1 MTRRRLLAL
10 IRGAIFV
17 ALSAASA
24 GTRATAAA
32 ADAVGPAVVVHAGKA
47 TGTYYLLA
55 QQFVEAIGSADGKL
69 RLDLQESQ
77 GSVQNVID
85 AAHQHGGGRLVFTA
99 PPSIVA
105 QARKGEKPFKRD
117 ARYNDIRAL
126 FTIPY
131 VTVHWVVRADSG
143 IASFADL
150 AGKPFVPGARGSVA
164 ERQTA
169 SVLGLLGLDGKVPLL
184 DIDADSA
191 LPALRDRQVSGVA
204 LAGPYPLPAVVEL
217 AKAMPI
223 RLLALSPIEIA
234 RAMRSD
240 DSVVSTTIPKG
251 AYPGVDEDVTTL
263 AIPVGV
269 YTTKAM
275 SEAAAYALTKA
286 FWTRKAELE
295 KENPVWQ
302 ATTPA
307 TLAAL
312 GVKLHPGALRY
323 YKEAKVP
330 VPAALR

>member
-1 MTRRRLLAL
+1 VTRRRLLAL
-10 IRGAIFV
+10 IWGAAFV
-17 ALSAASA
+17 ALSTASA
-24 GTRATAAA
+24 GAHA
-32 ADAVGPAVVVHAGKA
+32 ADAAGPAVVMHAGKA

-55 QQFVEAIGSADGKL
+55 QQLIGAIGSADGKL

-85 AAHQHGGGRLVFTA
+85 AAHPQGGGNLAFTA
-99 PPSIVA
+99 PPNIVA

-117 ARYNDIRAL
+117 PRYNDIRAL

-131 VTVHWVVRADSG
+131 VTVHWVIRADSG
-143 IASFADL
+143 ITSFADL
-150 AGKPFVPGARGSVA
+150 AGKPFVPGARGGVA

-191 LPALRDRQVSGVA
+191 LPALRDGQVSGVA
-204 LAGPYPLPAVVEL
+204 LAGPYPLPAVAEL

-223 RLLALSPIEIA
+223 RLLTLSPIEIA

-240 DSVVSTTIPKG
+240 DGVVATTIPKG
-251 AYPGVDEDVTTL
+251 TYPGVDEDVTTL

-275 SEAAAYALTKA
+275 SDATAYALTKA
-286 FWTRKAELE
+286 FWTRKTVLE
-295 KENPVWQ
+295 KESPAWQ

-312 GVKLHPGALRY
+312 GAKLHPGALRY
-323 YKEAKVP
+323 YKEAKMP
-330 VPAALR
+330 IPAALR

>member
-1 MTRRRLLAL
+1 LLAL

-17 ALSAASA
+17 ALLSATSA
-24 GTRATAAA
+24 GARATAAA
-32 ADAVGPAVVVHAGKA
+32 ADAVGPSVVVLQAGKA

-55 QQFVEAIGSADGKL
+55 QQIVGAIGSADGGKL

-85 AAHQHGGGRLVFTA
+85 AAQQHGGKLVFTA

-117 ARYNDIRAL
+117 RRYNDIRAL

-131 VTVHWVVRADSG
+131 ITVHWVVRADSG

-169 SVLGLLGLDGKVPLL
+169 AVLGLLGLDGKVPLL
-184 DIDADSA
+184 DIDPDSA
-191 LPALRDRQVSGVA
+191 LRALRDRQVSGVA
-204 LAGPYPLPAVVEL
+204 LSGPYPLPAVTEL

-223 RLLALSPIEIA
+223 RLLALSPIETA
-234 RAMRSD
+234 RAMRGD
-240 DSVVSTTIPKG
+240 DSVAATTIPKG
-251 AYPGVDEDVTTL
+251 TYPSVDDDVTTL

-269 YTTKAM
+269 YTTRAM
-275 SEAAAYALTKA
+275 SEATAYALTKA

-295 KENPVWQ
+295 KESPVWQ
-302 ATTPA
+302 ATTPSA
-307 TLAAL
+307 VAEL

-323 YKEAKVP
+323 YREAKVP